1 MIEFSLVDNQKCSN
15 GDLVITINGIK
26 NVLSCKSWKY
36 HNKNTT
42 FNYVLSSNDVIDEL
56 DVMFSKGNYV
66 ISYLKM
72 YVINYDKLKNIKN
85 NVDEFLFD
93 KEKTKDNYIKG
104 NINVTKD
111 GYLYMSI
118 PYDEGFTIYLN
129 GKKQDYEKV
138 DGSFIGFK
146 INKGVYSLEI
156 IYNAPFLKEGKI
168 ISIIGIIIFSIVFIL
183 ENRKIKKGIAKK

>member
-1 MIEFSLVDNQKCSN
+1 ME
-15 GDLVITINGIK
+15 ITINEIK
-26 NVLSCKSWKY
+26 NVLSCNGWKY

-42 FNYVLSSNDVIDEL
+42 FNYVLSSNDVINEL
-56 DVMFSKGNYV
+56 NVVFSKGNYV
-66 ISYLKM
+66 ISDLKI
-72 YVINYDKLKNIKN
+72 YVINYDKLENIKN
-85 NVDEFLFD
+85 NVDEFIFD
-93 KEKTKDNYIKG
+93 KEKTKGNYIKG

-129 GKKQDYEKV
+129 GKKQNYEKV

-168 ISIIGIIIFSIVFIL
+168 ASIIGTIIFGVIFIS
-183 ENRKIKKGIAKK
+183 ENRKIKKSIAKK